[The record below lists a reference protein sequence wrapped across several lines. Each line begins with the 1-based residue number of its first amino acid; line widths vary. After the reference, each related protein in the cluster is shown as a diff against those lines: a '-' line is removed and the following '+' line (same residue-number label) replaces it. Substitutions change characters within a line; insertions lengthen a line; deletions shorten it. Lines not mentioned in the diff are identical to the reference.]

1 MVAVTRVDLLVPF
14 AVLLVACGG
23 GSGGKSRTHADFPPR
38 PRNCPVEV
46 LESSPPFPTQN
57 IGTAV
62 ARCTENIDDAA
73 CMRQLQD
80 EVCALGGDVVWGVSM
95 PPKVVDGG
103 KQLAGRAAKR
113 KPTAP

>member
-1 MVAVTRVDLLVPF
+1 MVPVTRVDLLVPV
-14 AVLLVACGG
+14 AALLVACGG
-23 GSGGKSRTHADFPPR
+23 AGGGKSRTQADFPPR

-46 LESSPPFPTQN
+46 LESSPTVPTQN

-62 ARCTENIDDAA
+62 ARCTADIDDAA

-95 PPKVVDGG
+95 PPKVVEGG
-103 KQLAGRAAKR
+103 KQLSGRAAKR
-113 KPTAP
+113 RPAK

>member
-1 MVAVTRVDLLVPF
+1 MVAVSRVDLLVPF
-14 AVLLVACGG
+14 VALLVACGG
-23 GSGGKSRTHADFPPR
+23 GAGGGGRAADFPPR

-46 LESSPPFPTQN
+46 LESSPASPTQN

-62 ARCTENIDDAA
+62 ARCTADIDDAA

-103 KQLAGRAAKR
+103 KQLSGRAAKR
-113 KPTAP
+113 RAAKP

>member
-1 MVAVTRVDLLVPF
+1 MVAVTRVDLLVPMT
-14 AVLLVACGG
+14 ALLFACGG
-23 GSGGKSRTHADFPPR
+23 GGTGKGRAQADFPPR
-38 PRNCPVEV
+38 PRGCAVEA
-46 LESSPPFPTQN
+46 LASAPSFPTQN

-62 ARCTENIDDAA
+62 ARCTADIDDAA

-103 KQLAGRAAKR
+103 KQLSGRAAKR
-113 KPTAP
+113 RPSK